1 MNILKYIAVVVLGVF
16 AYSIMRNLYSTQST
30 IVEGLENKSNTST
43 SKKINSVK
51 TTLDGLLQEMD
62 EKILMDKYKKDY
74 EDILLLQD
82 EFVNKTLL
90 ELLTQNALSNN
101 KDNAII
107 SNINEIYNIKSAINS
122 TMEYLDSQ

>member
-16 AYSIMRNLYSTQST
+16 TYSIMRNLYTTQST
-30 IVEGLENKSNTST
+30 IVEGLENKSTTST

-107 SNINEIYNIKSAINS
+107 SNINELYNIKSAINS